1 VCDRDVLFVQII
13 LGYMQ
18 FDQQMGIE
26 WGLQRQFWKS
36 KWRNVTCR
44 PATEADFG
52 HFLRGAS
59 QIQSM
64 YVNVYFI
71 SSQFPNQRFVW
82 RGPVLI
88 HQSKRL
94 DRKISIDWLVKT
106 HFLLNSLGPINIFG
120 SLVGSRFCLLFAGL
134 VTTKKQ

>member
-1 VCDRDVLFVQII
+1 MRKFFELRGYQGCAVCERDFLFVQII

-26 WGLQRQFWKS
+26 WGLQRQILGISSEGPPNFS
-36 KWRNVTCR
+36 
-44 PATEADFG
+44 
-52 HFLRGAS
+52 
-59 QIQSM
+59 SM

-106 HFLLNSLGPINIFG
+106 QFLLNSLGPINIFG

-134 VTTKKQ
+134 ATTKQQ